1 MNKISDS
8 QYLVMYLI
16 LIALAEITVAYV
28 SSQAGIFFHILI
40 LCLLF
45 IHSGF
50 IDKEKM
56 SINKLQWFFIKEK
69 KRPSNEVQM
78 LIHKRVKLTSMLLAL
93 TLVPLIRILSLVM
106 PLSHFPRIQWFIII
120 GVAVY
125 LAFFVLVIQQKI
137 NRKECSLQ
145 LPAKK
150 HIPLEV
156 GIILLGIPLG
166 FAEYYIL
173 RPTPFIDSFSIE
185 NIIVAVLIL
194 FIATGLM
201 EEVIFRG
208 LLQKKSTDIL
218 GVWPG
223 ILFITLI
230 FAVLH
235 IGNLSLLDVLL
246 VFSIGGL
253 YAVVVK
259 TTKTIIGVSISHT
272 IVNVFLFII
281 CPLVLI

>member
-1 MNKISDS
+1 MHKILDVESLTI
-8 QYLVMYLI
+8 YFVLI
-16 LIALAEITVAYV
+16 TFAEITVAYV
-28 SSQAGIFFHILI
+28 SPQAGIFFHIII
-40 LCLLF
+40 LGLLF

-50 IDKEKM
+50 INKDKM
-56 SINKLQWFFIKEK
+56 SINKLQWFMIKEK
-69 KRPSNEVQM
+69 KKPSSLVQK
-78 LIHKRVKLTSMLLAL
+78 LIDKRVKLTSILLAL

-125 LAFFVLVIQQKI
+125 LALFVLLYQQKI
-137 NRKECSLQ
+137 NIKDCGLQ
-145 LPAKK
+145 LPTKK
-150 HIPLEV
+150 HIPIEV

-259 TTKTIIGVSISHT
+259 TTKTVLGVSISHT
-272 IVNVFLFII
+272 VVNVFLFII
-281 CPLVLI
+281 CPLTLI

>member
-1 MNKISDS
+1 MHKISDG
-8 QYLVMYLI
+8 QYLLLYLI

-28 SSQAGIFFHILI
+28 SPQAGIFFHIII

-45 IHSGF
+45 VHSGF
-50 IDKEKM
+50 INKEKM
-56 SINKLQWFFIKEK
+56 SINKLQWFMIKEK
-69 KRPSNEVQM
+69 KKPSSLVQK
-78 LIHKRVKLTSMLLAL
+78 LIDKRVKLTSILLAL

-125 LAFFVLVIQQKI
+125 LALFVLLFQQKI
-137 NRKECSLQ
+137 NIKECGLR
-145 LPAKK
+145 LPTKK
-150 HIPLEV
+150 HVPIEV
-156 GIILLGIPLG
+156 GIMLLGIPLG
-166 FAEYYIL
+166 VGEYYIL
-173 RPTPFIDSFSIE
+173 RPAPFIDSFSIG
-185 NIIVAVLIL
+185 NLIVAVLIL

-208 LLQKKSTDIL
+208 LLQKKSIDIL

-235 IGNLSLLDVLL
+235 IGNLSFLDVLL
-246 VFSIGGL
+246 VVCIGGL

-259 TTKTIIGVSISHT
+259 TTKTVLGVSISHT
-272 IVNVFLFII
+272 VVNIFLFII
-281 CPLVLI
+281 CPLTLI

>member
-1 MNKISDS
+1 MHKISDG
-8 QYLVMYLI
+8 QYLLLYLI
-16 LIALAEITVAYV
+16 LITLAEITVAYV
-28 SSQAGIFFHILI
+28 SPQAGVFFHIII

-50 IDKEKM
+50 INKDKM
-56 SINKLQWFFIKEK
+56 SFNKLQWFFIKEK
-69 KRPSNEVQM
+69 KKPSSLVQI
-78 LIHKRVKLTSMLLAL
+78 LITKKDKFTSLLLTL

-125 LAFFVLVIQQKI
+125 LAFFVLLFQQKI
-137 NRKECSLQ
+137 NIKECGLRF
-145 LPAKK
+145 PTKK
-150 HIPLEV
+150 HIPIEV

-259 TTKTIIGVSISHT
+259 TTKTVIGVSISHT
-272 IVNVFLFII
+272 LVNVFLFII

>member
-1 MNKISDS
+1 MYKISDG
-8 QYLVMYLI
+8 QYLILYLI
-16 LIALAEITVAYV
+16 LITLAEITVAYV
-28 SSQAGIFFHILI
+28 SPQAGIFFHIII

-50 IDKEKM
+50 INKEKM
-56 SINKLQWFFIKEK
+56 SINKLQWFMIKEK
-69 KRPSNEVQM
+69 KKPSSLVQK
-78 LIHKRVKLTSMLLAL
+78 LIDKKVKLTSILLAL

-125 LAFFVLVIQQKI
+125 LALFVLLYQQKI
-137 NRKECSLQ
+137 NIKECGLR
-145 LPAKK
+145 LPTKK
-150 HIPLEV
+150 HIPIEV
-156 GIILLGIPLG
+156 GIMLLGIPLG

-259 TTKTIIGVSISHT
+259 TTKTVLGVSISHT
-272 IVNVFLFII
+272 VVNVFLFII
-281 CPLVLI
+281 CPLTLI

>member
-1 MNKISDS
+1 MYKILDVE
-8 QYLVMYLI
+8 YLTIYFVLI
-16 LIALAEITVAYV
+16 TLAEITVAYV
-28 SSQAGIFFHILI
+28 SPQAGIFFHIII

-45 IHSGF
+45 IHLGF
-50 IDKEKM
+50 INKEKM
-56 SINKLQWFFIKEK
+56 LLNELQWLMIKEK
-69 KRPSNEVQM
+69 NKPSGLMQ
-78 LIHKRVKLTSMLLAL
+78 IHIDKKVKITSILLPL

-125 LAFFVLVIQQKI
+125 LAFFVLIFQQKI
-137 NRKECSLQ
+137 KIKDCGLQ
-145 LPAKK
+145 FPIKK
-150 HIPLEV
+150 YIPLEI
-156 GIILLGIPLG
+156 GIILFGVPLG
-166 FAEYYIL
+166 FAEYFIL
-173 RPTPFIDSFSIE
+173 RPAPFIDSFSIE
-185 NIIVAVLIL
+185 NILVAVFIL

-208 LLQKKSTDIL
+208 LLQKKSIEIL
-218 GVWPG
+218 GIRPG

-235 IGNLSLLDVLL
+235 IGNLSFLDVLL

-253 YAVVVK
+253 YAIVVK

-281 CPLVLI
+281 CPLTLI

>member
-1 MNKISDS
+1 MHKISDG
-8 QYLVMYLI
+8 QYLLLYLI
-16 LIALAEITVAYV
+16 LITLAEITVTYV
-28 SSQAGIFFHILI
+28 SPQAGVFFHIII

-50 IDKEKM
+50 INKEKM
-56 SINKLQWFFIKEK
+56 SFNKLQWFFIKEK
-69 KRPSNEVQM
+69 KKPSSLVQI
-78 LIHKRVKLTSMLLAL
+78 LITKKDKFTSLLLAL

-125 LAFFVLVIQQKI
+125 LAFFVLLFQQKSNI
-137 NRKECSLQ
+137 KECGLR
-145 LPAKK
+145 LPTKK
-150 HIPLEV
+150 HIPIEV

-201 EEVIFRG
+201 EELIFRG

-259 TTKTIIGVSISHT
+259 TTKTVIGVSISHT
-272 IVNVFLFII
+272 LVNVFLFII

>member
-1 MNKISDS
+1 MHKISDG
-8 QYLVMYLI
+8 QYLLMYLI
-16 LIALAEITVAYV
+16 FIALAEITVAYV
-28 SSQAGIFFHILI
+28 SPQAGIFVHIII

-45 IHSGF
+45 VHSGF
-50 IDKEKM
+50 ISKDKM
-56 SINKLQWFFIKEK
+56 SVNKLQWLIIKDK
-69 KRPSNEVQM
+69 KKPSSLVQT
-78 LIHKRVKLTSMLLAL
+78 LIDKRAKLSALLLSL

-106 PLSHFPRIQWFIII
+106 PLSNFPRIQWFIII

-125 LAFFVLVIQQKI
+125 LAFLVLVIQQKI
-137 NRKECSLQ
+137 NIKECGLQ
-145 LPAKK
+145 LPTKK
-150 HIPLEV
+150 HIPLEI

-173 RPTPFIDSFSIE
+173 RPAPFIDSFSIG
-185 NIIVAVLIL
+185 NIIVAVMIL

-208 LLQKKSTDIL
+208 LLQKKSADIL
-218 GVWPG
+218 GIWPG

-259 TTKTIIGVSISHT
+259 TTKTVIGVSISHT
-272 IVNVFLFII
+272 LVNVFLFII
-281 CPLVLI
+281 CPLILI

>member
-1 MNKISDS
+1 MHKISDG
-8 QYLVMYLI
+8 QYLLLYLI
-16 LIALAEITVAYV
+16 LITLAEITVTYV
-28 SSQAGIFFHILI
+28 SPQAGVFFHIII

-50 IDKEKM
+50 INKEKM
-56 SINKLQWFFIKEK
+56 SFNKLQWFFIKDK
-69 KRPSNEVQM
+69 KKPSSLVQI
-78 LIHKRVKLTSMLLAL
+78 LITKKDKFTSLLLAL

-125 LAFFVLVIQQKI
+125 LAFFVLLFQQKSNI
-137 NRKECSLQ
+137 KECGLR
-145 LPAKK
+145 LPTKK
-150 HIPLEV
+150 HIPIEV

-201 EEVIFRG
+201 EELIFRG

-259 TTKTIIGVSISHT
+259 TTKTVIGVSISHT
-272 IVNVFLFII
+272 LVNVFLFII

>member
-1 MNKISDS
+1 MHKISDG
-8 QYLVMYLI
+8 QYLLLYLI
-16 LIALAEITVAYV
+16 LITLAEITVAYV
-28 SSQAGIFFHILI
+28 SPQAGIFFHIII

-50 IDKEKM
+50 INKDKM
-56 SINKLQWFFIKEK
+56 SFNKLQWFFIKEK
-69 KRPSNEVQM
+69 KKPSSLVQI
-78 LIHKRVKLTSMLLAL
+78 LITKKDKFTSLLLTL

-125 LAFFVLVIQQKI
+125 LAFFVLLFQQKI
-137 NRKECSLQ
+137 NIKECGLR
-145 LPAKK
+145 LPTKK
-150 HIPLEV
+150 HIPIEV

-201 EEVIFRG
+201 EELIFRG

-235 IGNLSLLDVLL
+235 IGNFSLLDVLL

-259 TTKTIIGVSISHT
+259 TTKTVIGVSISHT
-272 IVNVFLFII
+272 LVNVFLFII

>member
-1 MNKISDS
+1 LDAE
-8 QYLVMYLI
+8 YLTIYFVLI
-16 LIALAEITVAYV
+16 TFAEITVAYV
-28 SSQAGIFFHILI
+28 SPQAGIFFHIII

-50 IDKEKM
+50 INKDKM
-56 SINKLQWFFIKEK
+56 SINKLQWFMIKEK
-69 KRPSNEVQM
+69 KKPSSLVQK
-78 LIHKRVKLTSMLLAL
+78 LIDKRVKLTSILLAL

-120 GVAVY
+120 GIAVY
-125 LAFFVLVIQQKI
+125 LAFLVLVYQQKI
-137 NRKECSLQ
+137 NIKDCGLR
-145 LPAKK
+145 LPTKK
-150 HIPLEV
+150 HVPIEV
-156 GIILLGIPLG
+156 GIMLLGIPLG
-166 FAEYYIL
+166 VGEYYIL

-246 VFSIGGL
+246 VFCIGGL

-259 TTKTIIGVSISHT
+259 TTKTVLGVSISHT
-272 IVNVFLFII
+272 VVNVFLFII

>member
-1 MNKISDS
+1 MHKISDG
-8 QYLVMYLI
+8 QYLLLYLI
-16 LIALAEITVAYV
+16 LITLAEITVAYV
-28 SSQAGIFFHILI
+28 SPEAGVFFHIII

-50 IDKEKM
+50 INKDKM
-56 SINKLQWFFIKEK
+56 SFNKLQWFFIKEK
-69 KRPSNEVQM
+69 KKPSSLVQI
-78 LIHKRVKLTSMLLAL
+78 LITKKDKFTSLLLTL

-125 LAFFVLVIQQKI
+125 LAFFVLLFQQKSNI
-137 NRKECSLQ
+137 KECGLR
-145 LPAKK
+145 LPTKK
-150 HIPLEV
+150 HIPIEV

-201 EEVIFRG
+201 EELIFRG

-246 VFSIGGL
+246 VFCIGGL

-259 TTKTIIGVSISHT
+259 TTKTVIGVSISHT
-272 IVNVFLFII
+272 LVNVVLFII